1 MCVSDC
7 ISVPSFFLCK
17 IRLRLM
23 LFFTIAFIVAIVFD
37 FYSQFSTNFTLKV
50 RYA

>member
-7 ISVPSFFLCK
+7 ISVPSFFLCR

-23 LFFTIAFIVAIVFD
+23 LFFTIAFIVAIVID
-37 FYSQFSTNFTLKV
+37 FYSQFSTNFFFKGI
-50 RYA
+50 YD